1 MEPRKI
7 FKSGKGSYILTL
19 PKEWVQK
26 NGLKDGDYLY
36 LDISNDKIIILPQET
51 GKKVAFLDLREFSF
65 DRVLRRI
72 VAHYLADYDTIRV
85 KVSTEEQRR
94 ALVYASDILVG
105 MEIMED
111 TGEEVELMVHLDPSK
126 INMGEMLERIS
137 KVCLSMLADFIKLS
151 SEKFDKKMATSIVF
165 REKEVDRLYLLIL
178 RLAGDSRFLRTYAKS
193 IERIADH
200 LELMTEAILKLG
212 RSYEEFSLLEK
223 VYEVLRD
230 STMAFLKRDIEMAED
245 VLEKVKSL
253 KENVS
258 VLQENLKKYEKLEII
273 HMKTILDGTVRILAY
288 SSDIAEI
295 TIDQSVSDTKNF

>member
-94 ALVYASDILVG
+94 ALLYASDILVG

-111 TGEEVELMVHLDPSK
+111 TGEEVELMVHLDPS
-126 INMGEMLERIS
+126 
-137 KVCLSMLADFIKLS
+137 
-151 SEKFDKKMATSIVF
+151 
-165 REKEVDRLYLLIL
+165 
-178 RLAGDSRFLRTYAKS
+178 
-193 IERIADH
+193 
-200 LELMTEAILKLG
+200 
-212 RSYEEFSLLEK
+212 
-223 VYEVLRD
+223 
-230 STMAFLKRDIEMAED
+230 
-245 VLEKVKSL
+245 
-253 KENVS
+253 
-258 VLQENLKKYEKLEII
+258 
-273 HMKTILDGTVRILAY
+273 
-288 SSDIAEI
+288 
-295 TIDQSVSDTKNF
+295 